1 MHGGYYTATSPATR
15 DEYTI
20 RTRPKGDGWMS
31 INDTEDIVLA
41 TGQSIREAKLTCESY
56 DHNVAESMTRME

>member
-1 MHGGYYTATSPATR
+1 
-15 DEYTI
+15 
-20 RTRPKGDGWMS
+20 MS